1 MGRLLNPREVPHG
14 QPGTRIAADS
24 LFRLWLDRPVLFDQ
38 GLIANRWLEGK
49 LIRRFAG
56 PLFGLALVALTFMA
70 GPAAATCAPGA
81 TAVATPA
88 AFNNI
93 RLNLAGNFCLTANIN
108 LAGLNPFVLIGTIGI
123 SSAAP
128 FKGTLDGNGFAVF
141 NLKIVDASPNA
152 TGLFRYVDGGTIK
165 NVRFLNVD
173 ISAKHDVGAV
183 AGWLYKAYSTTPPAI
198 TNVTVSGRVTGTGFG
213 QNAGGVAGSCLGG
226 AITNSSF
233 AGTVRSSDSAVGGI
247 VGFMYSPCA
256 ISSATA
262 SGAVSGG
269 GGLLADLGGLVENL
283 TSGALTASQAS
294 NTVTYNIAASGPPNV
309 GGAVGINQGTIS
321 DTFALG
327 AVSGAGMAGA
337 AFVGG
342 FIGYNIGNITRSF
355 ATGSVNGTVGGT
367 TGGLAG
373 RFDTNTISDSYATG
387 PVVGGTRPAGG
398 LIGFLG
404 PSGKVARSFAAGKVA
419 GTLGLTGGLVGLVD
433 PSAGAVTN
441 AYWDTL
447 TSGQATSA
455 VGTARTTTQLR
466 AVLPVGFAGPNWGDT
481 PTVTYP
487 FLARAN
493 MTFWSTLAATV
504 KTNRVYTF
512 LPIGQLDLTQY
523 AAAVSHANHASE
535 AAVYTMIARAVGFT
549 KNVPTLKIIKI
560 DTSYWHDATQTTT
573 WTGLVT
579 GHVTQGAPIILPA
592 PTPISLANIAG
603 QIKANNVVVISGPS
617 AVGTHTMLATGYMVN
632 GVGAI
637 VALIANDP
645 YTGRQVRISPTTKK
659 VIAPAGFPLATFTVT
674 AYRVMTIL

>member
-1 MGRLLNPREVPHG
+1 M
-14 QPGTRIAADS
+14 
-24 LFRLWLDRPVLFDQ
+24 
-38 GLIANRWLEGK
+38 
-49 LIRRFAG
+49 IRRFAG

-70 GPAAATCAPGA
+70 GPAAAACAPGA

-108 LAGLNPFVLIGTIGI
+108 LAGLSPFVPIGI
-123 SSAAP
+123 NSAAP

-141 NLKIVDASPNA
+141 NLKIVDASLNA

-183 AGWLYKAYSTTPPAI
+183 AGWLYKVYATTPAAI
-198 TNVTVSGRVTGTGFG
+198 TNVTVNGKVTGTSSG
-213 QNAGGVAGSCLGG
+213 QSVGGVVGNCLGG
-226 AITNSSF
+226 TITNSSF
-233 AGTVRSSDSAVGGI
+233 TGTVRASDSNVGGI
-247 VGFMYSPCA
+247 AGAMSSPCVVSGA
-256 ISSATA
+256 MA

-269 GGLLADLGGLVENL
+269 GSNAALGGLVGLEA
-283 TSGALTASQAS
+283 SGSLSASQAR
-294 NTVTYNIAASGPPNV
+294 NTVTYNIAGTLPEV
-309 GGAVGINQGTIS
+309 GGAVGTNGASGTIS
-321 DTFALG
+321 DTFAVG
-327 AVSGAGMAGA
+327 AVSGAGMTGA
-337 AFVGG
+337 SFVGG
-342 FIGYNIGNITRSF
+342 LVGYNAGNVLRSF
-355 ATGSVNGTVGGT
+355 AAGSVNGTANGT

-373 RFDTNTISDSYATG
+373 ATAFNTISDSYATG
-387 PVVGGTRPAGG
+387 PVAGGTTLPAGG
-398 LIGFLG
+398 LVGALL
-404 PSGKVARSFAAGKVA
+404 SAGKIARCFAAGKVA
-419 GTLGLTGGLVGLVD
+419 GALGLTGGLAGLVD

-481 PTVTYP
+481 PTVSYP

-493 MTFWSTLAATV
+493 MTFWSTLATTV

-535 AAVYTMIARAVGFT
+535 AAVYTMIARAIGFT

-573 WTGLVT
+573 WTGLIT
-579 GHVTQGAPIILPA
+579 GHVTQGAPIVLPA

-659 VIAPAGFPLATFTVT
+659 VIAPAGFPLSTFTVT